1 MKIETDFKI
10 IDNIAKKKNREN
22 WEFRSFLKQIDMEM
36 EEIDSIVHEIN
47 SEVTSQLNCIL
58 NVWQRK

>member
-1 MKIETDFKI
+1 MKIETDLKI